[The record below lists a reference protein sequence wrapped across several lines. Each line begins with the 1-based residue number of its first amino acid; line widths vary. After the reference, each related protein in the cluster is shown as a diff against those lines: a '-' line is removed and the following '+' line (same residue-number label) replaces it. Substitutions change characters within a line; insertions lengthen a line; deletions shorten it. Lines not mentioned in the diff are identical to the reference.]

1 MEFLREKDEG
11 HPPKELLPMTGGM
24 SFARPVG
31 DNTSMKTTTSLST
44 RLIRIGAALLAI
56 ALVSIGLTL
65 WATWKLSGGAA
76 ALNEAGR
83 MRMQVWRMTSAV
95 QAGLPERTELV
106 TQFDR
111 SMQLLRNGDP
121 ERPLFVPW
129 DPTVLR
135 HFREVD
141 ARWTEQRQAF
151 QSGAVSPRVLMQSSD
166 RFVEAIDRFVD
177 AIEHQMAGL
186 TTLLNLFQFM
196 MMALAIAGAVI
207 MLYTGYLYVIS
218 PLDNLRE
225 GLRKLEAG
233 QFATRVDVASNDEF
247 GQVAASFNRMAATL
261 QSLYGSLEAKVE
273 AKTRRIAQQ
282 NEKLQALYDVS
293 AFLASANDL
302 KAMSAGFSE
311 RVRKLMQADAV
322 ALRWSGDDQSRLLI
336 LASDQF
342 PQQMQEEERCLR
354 AGVCAC
360 GNLAPDARTRVI
372 PIVSSDIAPL
382 QHCSRVGFE
391 NLISVPIRL
400 HNKVLGEID
409 LFYKRDVTLT
419 VDEHDLVETLATHL
433 ATAIEGLRAVALERE
448 SAVSGERALLAREL
462 HDSIA
467 QALAF
472 LKIQVQLLRGAVAK
486 NDTAKA
492 GRALDEL
499 DSGLKECIA
508 DVRELLVHFRTRAS
522 GDEIEIAIQETLQKF
537 QHQTGL
543 KAASKVSGDGMPL
556 PPDVQIQVLHIVQE
570 ALSNVRKHA
579 EATGVQV
586 LVDKGPAWRFA
597 VRDDG
602 RGFDTD
608 ARRTELNVGM
618 KIMRE
623 RAEQIG
629 ATVEIS
635 SVPGRGTTVS
645 LSLPPNPQVRA
656 PADSAMPG

>member
-1 MEFLREKDEG
+1 
-11 HPPKELLPMTGGM
+11 MTGGM
-24 SFARPVG
+24 SFGRPVG
-31 DNTSMKTTTSLST
+31 DNTLMKTTTSLST

-83 MRMQVWRMTSAV
+83 MRMQVWRMSSAV
-95 QAGLPERTELV
+95 QAGLPERGELV

-111 SMQLLRNGDP
+111 SMQLLRDGDSQ
-121 ERPLFVPW
+121 RPLFVPW
-129 DPTVLR
+129 DPTVQR
-135 HFREVD
+135 HFRDVE

-166 RFVEAIDRFVD
+166 RFVEAIDHFVD

-186 TTLLNLFQFM
+186 TTLLNLFQFL

-218 PLDNLRE
+218 PLDSLRE

-273 AKTRRIAQQ
+273 AKTQRIAQQ
-282 NEKLQALYDVS
+282 KEKLQALYDVS
-293 AFLASANDL
+293 AFLSSANDL

-311 RVRKLMQADAV
+311 RVRKLMKADAV
-322 ALRWSGDDQSRLLI
+322 ALRWAGDDQSRLLI

-400 HNKVLGEID
+400 HSKVLGEID
-409 LFYKRDVTLT
+409 LFYKGDITLT

-467 QALAF
+467 QSLAF
-472 LKIQVQLLRGAVAK
+472 LKIQVQLLRSAIVK

-492 GRALDEL
+492 ECALDEL
-499 DSGLKECIA
+499 DNGLKESIA

-522 GDEIEIAIQETLQKF
+522 GDEIETAIQETLQKF

-543 KAASKVSGDGMPL
+543 KAGSRVSGDGMPL

-586 LVDKGPAWRFA
+586 LVDKGPAWRFS

-629 ATVEIS
+629 ATVDVS
-635 SVPGRGTTVS
+635 STPGKGTTVS